1 MVVCLDVMNLHIEGD
16 FFVIVSEPSLKA
28 KVLSGLLIRWGGFI
42 IMLETL
48 LVLLY

>member
-1 MVVCLDVMNLHIEGD
+1 MVVCLDVMNLQIEGD
-16 FFVIVSEPSLKA
+16 SFVIVSKPSLKA